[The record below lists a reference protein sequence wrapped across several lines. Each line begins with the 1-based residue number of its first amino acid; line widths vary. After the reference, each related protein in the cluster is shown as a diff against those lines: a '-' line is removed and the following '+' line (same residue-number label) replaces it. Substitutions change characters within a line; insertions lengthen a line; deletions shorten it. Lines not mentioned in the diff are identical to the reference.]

1 MGRLSKKIAE
11 SSQPDFSS
19 NEPVNYVTE
28 TEEVTVEEEPV
39 PVEVEETVEEIQE
52 VDDTSVEET
61 PMETPKKKRIPIKA
75 ALLVLGTV
83 IGIGHVGVIGHLLNA
98 TRPQYP
104 VINFPQGNYSSYKME
119 ATRDGYRIEYKA
131 NDPAILESE
140 RSLQVD
146 QEKRGLFGGT
156 TRRREYRTDQFT
168 MDGSRNL
175 GGGAVDPE
183 GKLGAKSEE
192 CIVADAGARS
202 QGAMAGTSIAAGA
215 IVPAVVNIPYV
226 GWLAAGWVTLLGGK
240 LGSDIGSEVGK
251 VFNDC

>member
-1 MGRLSKKIAE
+1 MKLSKQTEAPE
-11 SSQPDFSS
+11 
-19 NEPVNYVTE
+19 VVT
-28 TEEVTVEEEPV
+28 P
-39 PVEVEETVEEIQE
+39 
-52 VDDTSVEET
+52 
-61 PMETPKKKRIPIKA
+61 TPKKSPVKNIAIGLGVVFGIA
-75 ALLVLGTV
+75 HIGVL
-83 IGIGHVGVIGHLLNA
+83 GHLLNA
-98 TRPQYP
+98 VRPP
-104 VINFPQGNYSSYKME
+104 VINFPSGDYSSYTVE

-131 NDPAILESE
+131 NDPAILNSE
-140 RSLQVD
+140 RQLTLD
-146 QEKRGLFGGT
+146 EKRGGLFGGGGVVS
-156 TRRREYRTDQFT
+156 RDEYRRDEYT

-183 GKLGAKSEE
+183 GKLGATSEE